1 MKKLLLVIVI
11 GLFAFFV
18 SAKNHSAINA
28 EHIANDTPRMKQYW
42 LVMLLKGNN
51 RTHDKETAQRIQAK
65 HIENIDRLAAEGKI
79 VMAGPMG
86 YTYDA
91 DLRGLFIM
99 DAKDSA
105 TAASYVKTDSAVITG
120 RLRFEVHPWWT
131 QTGTYTFK

>member
-1 MKKLLLVIVI
+1 MKKLMLVAIIAIFVV
-11 GLFAFFV
+11 FV
-18 SAKNHSAINA
+18 SAKNHSATNTETVA
-28 EHIANDTPRMKQYW
+28 DDTPRMKQYW

-51 RTHDKETAQRIQAK
+51 RTHDKETARRIQAA
-65 HIENIDRLAAEGKI
+65 HIANIDRLAAEGKVI
-79 VMAGPMG
+79 MAGPMA

-105 TAASYVKTDSAVITG
+105 TAASYVKTDSAIITG
-120 RLRFEVHPWWT
+120 RLRFEVHPWMF